1 MMNVENT
8 GTNDESQ
15 VSGKFAMIP
24 NEILGMLGKNVRTPA
39 GTVEKI
45 DGDDLA
51 WWGFFFTFRYQKKPC
66 YQNRNTIS
74 DRFDCD
80 VKTVTRRTARLERLG
95 LLTIEQRKGRSSIY
109 TAASVEE
116 FLAMKTSEKV
126 TPKSEEKQDDS
137 KAEPA
142 SPGDVNEVNPAKPGC
157 TEMQAEPQ
165 TEQVAATATP
175 SADAPADTPADQNP
189 GMASESAPDDSGQH
203 DSVASND
210 DGSSDAGTDGNNA
223 VNQAEEQED
232 HFPWK
237 GDTFIKNRLSENAYK
252 WALNAGATDWHHAC
266 RLVWEKV
273 EVTPPTKIDECYKPL
288 SLC

>member
-1 MMNVENT
+1 MSKENT

-15 VSGKFAMIP
+15 VSGKFTMIP

-51 WWGFFFTFRYQKKPC
+51 WWGFFFTFRYQKMQC

-109 TAASVEE
+109 TAASVEK
-116 FLAMKTSEKV
+116 FLAMKTREKV
-126 TPKSEEKQDDS
+126 TPKSEEKQGNGNGHEE
-137 KAEPA
+137 AAIP
-142 SPGDVNEVNPAKPGC
+142 
-157 TEMQAEPQ
+157 QAEQ
-165 TEQVAATATP
+165 AKLAAATATP
-175 SADAPADTPADQNP
+175 STDAPANQPAGQNP
-189 GMASESAPDDSGQH
+189 GVVLEPAPVVAGQR

-210 DGSSDAGTDGNNA
+210 DGSGDAGTDDDHKVKHTVADTTAGRPIVVTGYRTPTLQSKGTIYTPEEMA
-223 VNQAEEQED
+223 RFAAEERT
-232 HFPWK
+232 K
-237 GDTFIKNRLSENAYK
+237 YANG
-252 WALNAGATDWHHAC
+252 G
-266 RLVWEKV
+266 
-273 EVTPPTKIDECYKPL
+273 TPF
-288 SLC
+288 